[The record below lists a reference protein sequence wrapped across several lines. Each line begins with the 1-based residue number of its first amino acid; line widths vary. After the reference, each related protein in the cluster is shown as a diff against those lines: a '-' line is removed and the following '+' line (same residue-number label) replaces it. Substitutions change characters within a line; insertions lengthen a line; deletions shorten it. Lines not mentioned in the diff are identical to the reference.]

1 MAWHDRRT
9 GRAVAAAVL
18 TAALTAGLAACGAD
32 TGPGGNAGGADGAG
46 SGGRLSAALDGIPA
60 DAGGEAALTY
70 VDVREARRLLG
81 EDGEL
86 YGGLDGFGIPELA
99 HARYDGGSPRAA
111 LGFDA
116 ADVDTSVQITPGAAR
131 LTGRFDVA
139 AVTAALTK
147 RGWKEERTGGGAL
160 LSDGPAR
167 TAVSG
172 DVRSSTAGPENALPP
187 LTAPERSVADDPAY
201 RSVVRCLGEDV
212 FAATFYGTRPGRNL
226 PGLTLFAIGAR
237 AGADGSS
244 RERLCALTASADG
257 ARRVTDALKPRTA
270 AGERF
275 AGATLRTGGGP
286 APMVTME
293 WPNRAGT
300 GLRPG
305 DQNRTGELPRLL
317 MPPR

>member
-1 MAWHDRRT
+1 MARHDRRT

-18 TAALTAGLAACGAD
+18 AAALTAGLAACG
-32 TGPGGNAGGADGAG
+32 TGTNPGGNAGGTGGAG
-46 SGGRLSAALDGIPA
+46 SADGLSAALDGVPA
-60 DAGGEAALTY
+60 DAGDETLTY

-81 EDGEL
+81 ADREL
-86 YGGLDGFGIPELA
+86 YGSLDGFGIPELA
-99 HARYDGGSPRAA
+99 QARYDGGSPRAA
-111 LGFDA
+111 HGFDA
-116 ADVDTSVQITPGAAR
+116 ADVETSVHITPGAGR

-139 AVTAALTK
+139 AVTTALTK
-147 RGWKEERTGGGAL
+147 RGWKEERTEGGAL

-167 TAVSG
+167 TAVSEG
-172 DVRSSTAGPENALPP
+172 VRSFTAGPENALPP
-187 LTAPERSVADDPAY
+187 LAAPERSVADDPAY

-212 FAATFYGTRPGRNL
+212 FTATFYGTRPDRNL

-244 RERLCALTASADG
+244 RERLCALTASAEG
-257 ARRVTDALKPRTA
+257 ARRVTDTLKPRTA
-270 AGERF
+270 GGERF

-293 WPNRAGT
+293 WANRAGS

-317 MPPR
+317 VPPR